1 MSTLVAADRA
11 VPATLQRPRWRW
23 TPAALTAAAV
33 VPVVGAVVRAVHQQ
47 WFPVGDSALLY
58 LRGRDVLTADHPWL
72 GSWTSASLSIG
83 HDVNNPGPL
92 YSDLIA
98 PFGRLIHGGAGAAVG
113 VGVVNI
119 LAVIGIS
126 IAALHVGG
134 WRLQRA
140 MLVATAAL
148 VWTMGSWLLVD
159 IWQPHALLLPFVLL
173 LLLLLGI
180 ALERWRCVP
189 WAVAIGSVV
198 VQTHIAYAY
207 ALAALAAVTVVI
219 LAVRCGSLRGL
230 RWRRALTGRRA
241 RWSSGVFLVLWSQP
255 IIEQLF
261 GSGEGNLARLASGAS
276 GGGLK
281 VGVRDATRLTAAVMF
296 QAPWNLQS
304 GFTTAVPR
312 TPLTQ
317 TADGPA
323 LVLAGIHRFV
333 IAAAILVVIVAVLV
347 LLAETHRRASDV
359 LLATACWFA
368 AASVVAAV
376 VCVAV
381 VTVGDVGLGQ
391 HHVRWLWPLTIVVQ
405 TIGAWA
411 VLELIGRRLR
421 ARDTRG
427 SLPHLAGGLAAALT
441 LVFAFVAIPAFA
453 QPEGPTADRDAMPAL
468 RQVFAQLGALRSSSP
483 VLFDLG
489 NLVVYE
495 PYSSAIMMRLQEL
508 GISFR
513 VADAPMVR
521 QVGNRRR
528 ASGQERTTIFQ
539 LEHLDA
545 VTYSGSACRIAFG
558 SSLSAD
564 AADTAAA
571 DSARIATRLAD
582 GAVAVDAARLA
593 ADDASTYATI
603 TGGDIARAER
613 AVDDGTLSRWVSDGT
628 ASIDDDD
635 RAALARISRWVS
647 TAYVLYA
654 VGPPTC
660 PSPDA

>member
-11 VPATLQRPRWRW
+11 VAATPERPRWRW
-23 TPAALTAAAV
+23 TPAALTAAVV
-33 VPVVGAVVRAVHQQ
+33 VPIVVAVVRAVHER

-58 LRGRDVLTADHPWL
+58 VRARDVLTADHPWL

-98 PFGRLIHGGAGAAVG
+98 PFGRLLHGGAGAAIG
-113 VGVVNI
+113 VGLVNF

-126 IAALHVGG
+126 VAARHVGG
-134 WRLQRA
+134 WRMQRV

-173 LLLLLGI
+173 LVLLLGI

-189 WAVAIGSVV
+189 WAVTIGSIV

-207 ALAALAAVTVVI
+207 ALAALTAVTVVI
-219 LAVRCGSLRGL
+219 LAVRRGSLRGL
-230 RWRRALTGRRA
+230 PWRPSLTGRQA
-241 RWSSGVFLVLWSQP
+241 RWSYGGFLVLWSQP

-261 GSGEGNLARLASGAS
+261 GSGEGNLARLATGAS

-296 QAPWNLQS
+296 QAPWQLQS

-317 TADGPA
+317 TAAGPT
-323 LVLAGIHRFV
+323 LVIAGIHRFV
-333 IAAAILVVIVAVLV
+333 IAAAILVVIIGVLV
-347 LLAETHRRASDV
+347 ALAVAHRRADDV

-368 AASVVAAV
+368 AASVVTGV

-405 TIGAWA
+405 TIGAWS
-411 VLELIGRRLR
+411 VLELVGRRLR
-421 ARDTRG
+421 ARDTRR
-427 SLPHLAGGLAAALT
+427 SLPRFAGGLTAVLT
-441 LVFAFVAIPAFA
+441 LVFAVVAVPAFA

-468 RQVFAQLGALRSSSP
+468 RQVFAQLDVLGSSSP

-513 VADAPMVR
+513 VTEASMVR
-521 QVGNRRR
+521 QVGNRR
-528 ASGQERTTIFQ
+528 ASTGHERTTIFQ

-545 VTYSGSACRIAFG
+545 VTYEGSAC
-558 SSLSAD
+558 
-564 AADTAAA
+564 
-571 DSARIATRLAD
+571 
-582 GAVAVDAARLA
+582 
-593 ADDASTYATI
+593 
-603 TGGDIARAER
+603 
-613 AVDDGTLSRWVSDGT
+613 
-628 ASIDDDD
+628 
-635 RAALARISRWVS
+635 
-647 TAYVLYA
+647 
-654 VGPPTC
+654 
-660 PSPDA
+660 